1 MDISD
6 KISPSADEQLLLL
19 STELEEIKEKFIQS
33 DKLAFIGKLT
43 TGIIHEIKNPLNFV
57 TNFSKLSQEL
67 TEELREIIDGAKEK
81 LDGDAKADF
90 DDVLSML
97 EGNLTKIR
105 ENGERAQRI
114 ISSMLAQMH
123 NKQDIVFAPV
133 ELNKLLEEFSK
144 LAYQGI
150 RGNDSEFNLTFKTD
164 YDPSIGL
171 VNLEFQEMSRVIINL
186 VDNACFALN
195 DKKKKLLGDFSPE
208 ILLATKKLDGF
219 IEIRIRDNGSGIPQ
233 AVIDKLFKPFF
244 TTKPKG
250 QGTGLGL
257 SLSYEIITE
266 VHKGKIEISSKEG
279 EYTEFRMLIP
289 SNLGL

>member
-6 KISPSADEQLLLL
+6 KISPPIDEQLLLL

-43 TGIIHEIKNPLNFV
+43 TGIIHEIKNPLNFI
-57 TNFSKLSQEL
+57 TNFSKLSKEL
-67 TEELREIIDGAKEK
+67 TEELREIIDGAGDKFDE
-81 LDGDAKADF
+81 DAKADF

-114 ISSMLAQMH
+114 ITSMLAQMH
-123 NKQDIVFAPV
+123 NKQEVVFTPV
-133 ELNKLLEEFSK
+133 DLNKLIEEFSK

-164 YDPSIGL
+164 YDSSIGL
-171 VNLEFQEMSRVIINL
+171 VNIEFQEISRVIINL
-186 VDNACFALN
+186 VDNACYALN
-195 DKKKKLLGDFSPE
+195 DKKKRLQGDFSPE
-208 ILLATKKLDGF
+208 ILLATKKLDGL

-233 AVIDKLFKPFF
+233 VVIDKLFKPFF

-266 VHKGKIEISSKEG
+266 VHKGKIEILSKEG

-289 SNLGL
+289 SNLG